1 MMIDFKVM
9 AIALAYGASKKLALR
24 ALKLSN
30 KRVPAR
36 IVKRWFINNINGFVH

>member
-1 MMIDFKVM
+1 MNIDWTVM
-9 AIALAYGASKKLALR
+9 AVAMAYGARKKLALR

-36 IVKRWFINNINGFVH
+36 IVKRWFVNNFDGFVH